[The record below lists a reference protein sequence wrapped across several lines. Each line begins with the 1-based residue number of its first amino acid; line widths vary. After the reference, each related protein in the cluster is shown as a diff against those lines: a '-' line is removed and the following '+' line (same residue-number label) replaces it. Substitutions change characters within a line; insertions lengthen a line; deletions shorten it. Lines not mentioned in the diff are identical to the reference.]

1 MCDWPHNGTFWK
13 ANHTGAASFCGGV
26 PTSLRWQTKVTSL
39 PSPPT
44 TISRIMK
51 ERNSHLL
58 TVTQSFFRDEQIK
71 QCGRYGMRKSEKKK
85 NELLR
90 QWLLPQAAERLKKE
104 EGFNQ
109 SVNRFS
115 EEDYKLTR
123 NPSLFGI
130 PGAWEAEELQLLL
143 EEAKEN
149 SALQVIMYN
158 GKAEGESFR
167 NTEIPEEN
175 LHDSE
180 FQWINTLHQTENA
193 ILDNQESNIE
203 RDKLVKS
210 RYKRISI

>member
-26 PTSLRWQTKVTSL
+26 PMSLRWQTKVTSL

-44 TISRIMK
+44 TISRIIK

-58 TVTQSFFRDEQIK
+58 TVTQSFFRDGQIK

-90 QWLLPQAAERLKKE
+90 QWLLPQAAERLKE

-115 EEDYKLTR
+115 EDYKLTR

-149 SALQVIMYN
+149 SALQVIDHLLLCWFQVNWSLAFAACTISRATGYI
-158 GKAEGESFR
+158 
-167 NTEIPEEN
+167 IPAAN
-175 LHDSE
+175 LICLSALC
-180 FQWINTLHQTENA
+180 T
-193 ILDNQESNIE
+193 
-203 RDKLVKS
+203 
-210 RYKRISI
+210 